1 MKFLIAISIFMV
13 LSLLLWFMKL
23 GGRVEYGE
31 QGFRGQVHIGW
42 FYITLYPVP
51 ELLQKLLNR
60 PQKEKKK
67 KPKKK
72 KKQSPKKPAEKKEE
86 KPKKS
91 VLQRLKKAAS
101 QAEDYFSGGD
111 GGELG
116 VVLRAI
122 PDIFAILGETVTR
135 LCVEELTVH
144 YTIPGR
150 HDAAGAAIQY
160 GVVYTTGGAVCTLM
174 DQFVTVKKRSVGAM
188 VDFNEDKAKVW
199 LCVNLS
205 YRMGDLMIIAFH
217 ALKEFIKIR
226 NGLQEAKNKQ

>member
-1 MKFLIAISIFMV
+1 MKILIALAIFALISF
-13 LSLLLWFMKL
+13 LLWFMKL

-51 ELLQKLLNR
+51 KLLQGLLNR
-60 PQKEKKK
+60 PKKEKKKSKKAAPKKPKPQKKK
-67 KPKKK
+67 KPKESGAQK
-72 KKQSPKKPAEKKEE
+72 
-86 KPKKS
+86 
-91 VLQRLKKAAS
+91 LLHRLKKAAS

-122 PDIFAILGETVTR
+122 PEIFAILGETVSR

-144 YTIPGR
+144 YTIAGR

-160 GVVYTTGGAVCTLM
+160 GMVYTTGGAVCSLM
-174 DQFVTVKKRSVGAM
+174 DQFVTVKKRSVGAV
-188 VDFNEDKAKVW
+188 VDFNEEKPKVW
-199 LCVNLS
+199 ICVNLS
-205 YRMGDLMIIAFH
+205 YRLGDLMLIAVH
-217 ALKEFIKIR
+217 ALMEFVKIK
-226 NGLQEAKNKQ
+226 NGLDEVK